1 MAEVPSVR
9 ASDAEREEVVARL
22 RGHSVDGR
30 LTLEEFAQRVDA
42 AYAAT
47 TRAELERVTAD
58 LPTARRAGPR
68 RRPRRLTAVI
78 FGAVERTGRW
88 RMPRRALALVLFGD
102 ADLDLRSAELPGDVA
117 SLTAFVLFGNV
128 DVYVPE
134 AVEVD
139 VGGIG
144 AFGHRREWGRDLP
157 GHAGT
162 PLVRVRI
169 VSLFGTA
176 DVWRVPAELAS
187 RRLRDVIRALRSAT

>member
-58 LPTARRAGPR
+58 LP
-68 RRPRRLTAVI
+68 
-78 FGAVERTGRW
+78 
-88 RMPRRALALVLFGD
+88 
-102 ADLDLRSAELPGDVA
+102 
-117 SLTAFVLFGNV
+117 
-128 DVYVPE
+128 
-134 AVEVD
+134 
-139 VGGIG
+139 
-144 AFGHRREWGRDLP
+144 
-157 GHAGT
+157 GHAGR
-162 PLVRVRI
+162 PLVRVRM